1 MNTNKFLTIVTLV
14 AVFSLVASGC
24 SGISY
29 AAAPTLTPTIPQET
43 LTFTPMPAEPSIVQE
58 PAHSE
63 VLSVTQEELIG
74 TWFNGTYIEFKS
86 NGFYSL
92 YDSLEALQAG
102 DKSDEGQYGL
112 QGDQLWMGPMS
123 SYCNGMGFY
132 QLTSKSENELEF
144 IMVREE
150 CSRTLSKLQRVMP

>member
-1 MNTNKFLTIVTLV
+1 MNTKIILTILTLV
-14 AVFSLVASGC
+14 TVFSLMASGC
-24 SGISY
+24 SGILY
-29 AAAPTLTPTIPQET
+29 AAAPTLTPILPQQT
-43 LTFTPMPAEPSIVQE
+43 PTFTPMPTEPSNVQE
-58 PAHSE
+58 LANSE
-63 VLSVTQEELIG
+63 VLSVTQDELIG
-74 TWFNGTYIEFKS
+74 TWFNGTYLEFKS

-92 YDSLEALQAG
+92 YSSLEALQAG